1 MMTERNY
8 KMKNVLII
16 TLLITLMGCSRA
28 KSPIGET
35 SEPVTIS
42 GIIRNYSPG
51 LNSRQITAEF
61 YEYGTGNFITYISD
75 IKNDCSFTI
84 KLKLYLPQTIWL
96 DYNQRF
102 DVIIHPGDSLFIE
115 IDASKINDIDFLNS
129 LIFHGNTSKSNRN
142 LCEYLISLN
151 NKHPHYGSDIID
163 TLSPNIYKAK
173 WDSIRSCLLE
183 HRKKFIKENK
193 PTKEVKIW
201 TIYNIETIYL
211 NSLLI
216 YSVTRQRFYPERKRV
231 VWDLPVDYFDFI
243 ENVPEIN
250 MQSLVNPGITGFINI
265 YKNNYLF
272 TKIYNENIEKNP
284 NASSDSMM
292 ISEIIKMKEG
302 NLFSQLLLTEQF
314 SKKLD
319 LYSIPGFELY
329 LDTINKYITEPFLK
343 EPLINYYTKRK
354 NSYENPELISKTI
367 ETVEDTDGSV
377 DILKRIVNDNMG
389 KVIYIDCFGT
399 WCPPCLKELPESS
412 KLIKRYET
420 KEISF
425 VFLCFSS
432 EKQRYDAIISD
443 LELKGQHYFLN
454 EQQSQTLSSIL
465 KISGFPHYLL
475 IDKNGKLIQDG
486 SHLRPSNQSTITLI
500 DKLLA
505 E

>member
-16 TLLITLMGCSRA
+16 ALLITLIGCSRA

-42 GIIRNYSPG
+42 GAVRNYSPG
-51 LNSRQITAEF
+51 LNPRQITAEF
-61 YEYGTGNFITYISD
+61 YEYGTGNLITYISK
-75 IKNDCSFTI
+75 IKNDSSFTI

-96 DYNQRF
+96 NYNKRF

-115 IDASKINDIDFLNS
+115 IDASKINNIDFLNS
-129 LIFHGNTSKSNRN
+129 LNFHGNNSKSNRN
-142 LCEYLISLN
+142 LCEYLTSLN
-151 NKHPHYGSDIID
+151 NEHPHYTSDITF

-173 WDSIRSCLLE
+173 WDSIRSCLLK
-183 HRKKFIKENK
+183 HRKTFIKENK
-193 PTKEVKIW
+193 STKEVKTW
-201 TIYNIETIYL
+201 TFYNIEAIYL

-216 YSVTRQRFYPERKRV
+216 YSVTRQRFDSERKRV
-231 VWDLPVDYFDFI
+231 VWDLPVDYYDFI

-250 MQSLVNPGITGFINI
+250 MQSLVYPGITGFINT
-265 YKNNYLF
+265 YKNLYLF
-272 TKIYNENIEKNP
+272 TKLYNENIEKNP
-284 NASSDSMM
+284 HVNADSIM

-302 NLFSQLLLTEQF
+302 NLFSQLLLIEQF

-319 LYSIPGFELY
+319 SYSIPEFELY

-343 EPLINYYTKRK
+343 EPLINSYIKRK
-354 NSYENPELISKTI
+354 NNYENPGLISKTI
-367 ETVEDTDGSV
+367 KTVEDIDGSV

-399 WCPPCLKELPESS
+399 WCSPCLDELPKSS
-412 KLIKRYET
+412 ELIKRYET

-425 VFLCFSS
+425 IFLCFSS
-432 EKQRYDAIISD
+432 EKQKYDALISD

-475 IDKNGKLIQDG
+475 IDKNGNLIQDG
-486 SHLRPSNQSTITLI
+486 AHLRPSNQSTITLI